1 MAETEDTKQGAAE
14 PLQVEPAQVPAQTQ
28 TSAQAMPS
36 GQVLAEESKT
46 KEPETNSEQLAE
58 LKVEV
63 VQELTVPPPESPRD
77 EKKQDAQEP
86 SGQVGS
92 PSDEKKQDAHGPSGQ
107 VGEPETEKGLERKD
121 QASDSTNKSGYV
133 EILLDAHGTLAV
145 GRFFA
150 PMDSRTGVLK
160 KLGFTGPNPFPTLR
174 KLTEFLCADSYGLP
188 AGVRVARTAYNL
200 RRFLKP
206 K

>member
-1 MAETEDTKQGAAE
+1 M
-14 PLQVEPAQVPAQTQ
+14 
-28 TSAQAMPS
+28 
-36 GQVLAEESKT
+36 
-46 KEPETNSEQLAE
+46 
-58 LKVEV
+58 KVEV
-63 VQELTVPPPESPRD
+63 VEEFAPPRE
-77 EKKQDAQEP
+77 
-86 SGQVGS
+86 S

-107 VGEPETEKGLERKD
+107 VGEPETEKGLARKE
-121 QASDSTNKSGYV
+121 QASDCDSSGYV
-133 EILLDAHGTLAV
+133 EIQLDAHGTLAV

-160 KLGFTGPNPFPTLR
+160 KLGFTGPNPFPTLK

>member
-1 MAETEDTKQGAAE
+1 MAETEDTKQEAAE
-14 PLQVEPAQVPAQTQ
+14 ALQVEPVIAETVMVTDAEVPAQTQ
-28 TSAQAMPS
+28 PSAQAMPS

-46 KEPETNSEQLAE
+46 AEPETNSEEFAGV
-58 LKVEV
+58 KVEV
-63 VQELTVPPPESPRD
+63 VEEFAPPREVVEEFAPPR
-77 EKKQDAQEP
+77 E
-86 SGQVGS
+86 S

-107 VGEPETEKGLERKD
+107 VEEPETEKGLARKE
-121 QASDSTNKSGYV
+121 QASDCDSSGYV
-133 EILLDAHGTLAV
+133 EIQLDAHGTLAV

-160 KLGFTGPNPFPTLR
+160 KLGFTGPNPFPTLK